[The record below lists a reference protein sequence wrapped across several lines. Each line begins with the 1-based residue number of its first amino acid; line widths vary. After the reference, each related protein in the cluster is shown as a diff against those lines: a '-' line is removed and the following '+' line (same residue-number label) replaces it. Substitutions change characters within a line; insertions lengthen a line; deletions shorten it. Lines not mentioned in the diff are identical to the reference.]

1 MKGRVVFLTGAPASG
16 KTTVAKLLL
25 ERLEAVG
32 IPTLWLDSDDL
43 RTVLTPNATYSDEE
57 RDQFYGAIAHL
68 ALLGV
73 QGGVTVV
80 ISATAN
86 RRRYRDVIRAQ
97 VPDFTEVLLECPP
110 ELRIERDPKGLYAQA
125 REGSIDLLPGFGV
138 PYEAPEHP
146 ELIIDNGAVPATLA
160 ADRIMA
166 ILERRGA

>member
-16 KTTVAKLLL
+16 KTTVARLVL
-25 ERLEAVG
+25 ERLGQAQV
-32 IPTLWLDSDDL
+32 PTLWLDSDDL
-43 RTVLTPNATYSDEE
+43 RKVLTPNATYSDEE
-57 RDQFYGAIAHL
+57 RDLFYGAIAHL

-110 ELRIERDPKGLYAQA
+110 ELRIERDPKGLYAHA

-146 ELIIDNGAVPATLA
+146 ELILDSGTVPAAVA
-160 ADRIMA
+160 ADRIMQA
-166 ILERRGA
+166 LARPGA